1 MGDHR
6 VLWFVQNDSP
16 AEISSIGG
24 KTRWPRARYWLYLEM
39 PARATLTD
47 LDGFLRD
54 IWLECCGHLSAF
66 DIGTVRYELDI

>member
-1 MGDHR
+1 
-6 VLWFVQNDSP
+6 
-16 AEISSIGG
+16 
-24 KTRWPRARYWLYLEM
+24 M